1 MSLGYKAFE
10 ECVHDILL
18 INLHLSKSQQYAHDE
33 LYSHQKLLAP
43 PPVFQHVVCNCSWK
57 NVLYPSLRLLSVL
70 INTEKLIIQFIS
82 RSSNEKEG
90 IPRTLSRSMQCVL
103 IYDTEG
109 VETIFL
115 GSKFPEEL
123 AGVSMHFPLAL
134 QKRKVGVQSLS
145 FCGERSEVL
154 SLEIQFP

>member
-1 MSLGYKAFE
+1 MRSWHLANQLTSVKIPTVRPWWTLFTSKAP
-10 ECVHDILL
+10 CAA
-18 INLHLSKSQQYAHDE
+18 LS
-33 LYSHQKLLAP
+33 
-43 PPVFQHVVCNCSWK
+43 VFQHVVCNCSWK
-57 NVLYPSLRLLSVL
+57 NVLFPSRRLLSVL

-145 FCGERSEVL
+145 FSGERSEVL